1 MLQNLKGLVERKAC
15 EVSKATKDM
24 KELKKKWERVQRSN
38 FLVSLN
44 CVTAWER
51 DELRL
56 ENEWWRKKP
65 SMHWWSPEKE
75 IKIRQKIPFIKFLND
90 YDVCTN
96 VMDKETQLATI
107 GLQFLLFSLI

>member
-44 CVTAWER
+44 CVIAWER

-56 ENEWWRKKP
+56 EMSDEERSQVCIDDRQRK
-65 SMHWWSPEKE
+65 
-75 IKIRQKIPFIKFLND
+75 RLR
-90 YDVCTN
+90 
-96 VMDKETQLATI
+96 
-107 GLQFLLFSLI
+107 